1 MALVTTTQIHF
12 PTFSFFKA
20 VFYITGGVSILWCI
34 LWFIF
39 LSDEPRDHKCI
50 SEKEINF
57 IETNRSAES
66 INLDDK
72 HQETKVQVVYPK
84 LFQWSN
90 FFIEYVLIISLLS
103 SKEPSFHLPWPW
115 TTNWGLLSYGLLTFN
130 AHKPSSLTFGIR
142 NSHKR
147 GSSVDVGGMAPSY
160 LLWVSIMCNLRQCLD

>member
-1 MALVTTTQIHF
+1 MSMDFTKFHNKILVHMKTFDVKIDHILVHFVGSKLGLYVSFRIPLQVLLAYNVETPLPANLFKQCMATQLLSKLLRRKYLSLLF
-12 PTFSFFKA
+12 LFFFKA

-66 INLDDK
+66 IDLDDK

-84 LFQWSN
+84 LFQ
-90 FFIEYVLIISLLS
+90 
-103 SKEPSFHLPWPW
+103 
-115 TTNWGLLSYGLLTFN
+115 
-130 AHKPSSLTFGIR
+130 
-142 NSHKR
+142 
-147 GSSVDVGGMAPSY
+147 
-160 LLWVSIMCNLRQCLD
+160 

>member
-1 MALVTTTQIHF
+1 MATQLLSKLLRRKYISLLF
-12 PTFSFFKA
+12 LFFKA

-39 LSDEPRDHKCI
+39 LSDEPRDHKYI

-66 INLDDK
+66 IDLDDK

-90 FFIEYVLIISLLS
+90 IFIEHVVIFLFVPSVIFSVNKVS

-115 TTNWGLLSYGLLTFN
+115 TTNWGLLNDGLLTFN
-130 AHKPSSLTFGIR
+130 AHKPSSLTMVIR
-142 NSHKR
+142 VVKFSNK
-147 GSSVDVGGMAPSY
+147 GYKITKIFA
-160 LLWVSIMCNLRQCLD
+160 

>member
-1 MALVTTTQIHF
+1 MDVPLVKKASRWQLIQNLALFAIVRRQCVIWRDAVLSCNSPSINGTGYYDAIYF

-66 INLDDK
+66 IDLDDK

-90 FFIEYVLIISLLS
+90 IFVECV
-103 SKEPSFHLPWPW
+103 
-115 TTNWGLLSYGLLTFN
+115 LTFFC
-130 AHKPSSLTFGIR
+130 K
-142 NSHKR
+142 
-147 GSSVDVGGMAPSY
+147 
-160 LLWVSIMCNLRQCLD
+160 

>member
-1 MALVTTTQIHF
+1 MALVTMTQIYF
-12 PTFSFFKA
+12 PTFSFFFKA

-66 INLDDK
+66 IDLDDK

-84 LFQWSN
+84 LFQ
-90 FFIEYVLIISLLS
+90 
-103 SKEPSFHLPWPW
+103 
-115 TTNWGLLSYGLLTFN
+115 
-130 AHKPSSLTFGIR
+130 
-142 NSHKR
+142 
-147 GSSVDVGGMAPSY
+147 
-160 LLWVSIMCNLRQCLD
+160 